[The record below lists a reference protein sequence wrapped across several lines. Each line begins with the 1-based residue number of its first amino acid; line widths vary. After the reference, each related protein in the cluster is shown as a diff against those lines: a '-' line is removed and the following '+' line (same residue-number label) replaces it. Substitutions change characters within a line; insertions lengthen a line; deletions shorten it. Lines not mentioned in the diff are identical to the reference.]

1 MAETRGD
8 ALTTEQTP
16 PAGRKKDFQG
26 QARLSPLWRR
36 RAEFAA
42 RFVKPG
48 VAILDVGCGEMWV
61 ERTFKPSRYIPVDL
75 TSRDER
81 TRVIDL
87 DEAELPAEWLAE
99 AELVVMLGLLEYLED
114 PARQL
119 AAVARAGRPL
129 LCSYNTMEY
138 SADLDERRRHGWV
151 MDVDIEGFEQLVRRL
166 GFRVVSRHIYADSQP
181 IWLLVPGSADARTV
195 LRFEEERLPAGAAP
209 TPAPASALAPG
220 RSKLCVAGFFGR
232 GNCGDEAILQA
243 IYETFAADY
252 DIVLS
257 VDERGA
263 YDGFWNWYPYT
274 HCRIVHQ
281 ADMGGLVGAPRP
293 AGLIV
298 GGGGIFFSFAGNQ
311 AMAAQWAKVPCVM
324 AGVDLLADPETL
336 ASARIDWQPFTRYVN
351 TLAFYAPRHEV
362 APDVASRLG
371 VNPFHGADWAL
382 RLPADESPD
391 VPARPDAVA
400 IVLRE
405 YDLPRVRYDYIE
417 AVKRLVEG
425 LRVEGRTPL
434 FLPFSPEDERF
445 LGELAI
451 GGLAPVERQWWNP
464 RRMKQLVGSVG
475 AVVSCGRLH
484 PLVFAASTRT
494 PVIETRLPVAGI
506 AGPRRKL
513 DAMNQELGI
522 ASSPDVDDTLDRF
535 AAGTI
540 RASDEA
546 RLRASEQRLEAMI
559 ARIKAVFGP
568 P

>member
-8 ALTTEQTP
+8 ALTTEQAPTVV
-16 PAGRKKDFQG
+16 RRKDFAG
-26 QARLSPLWRR
+26 EARLSPLWRR

-48 VAILDVGCGEMWV
+48 LAVLDVGCGEMWV
-61 ERTFKPSRYIPVDL
+61 ERVFKPSRYIPVDL
-75 TSRDER
+75 TERDER

-99 AELVVMLGLLEYLED
+99 VDLVVMLGLLEYLAD
-114 PARQL
+114 PVRQL
-119 AAVARAGRPL
+119 TAVARAGRPL
-129 LCSYNTMEY
+129 LCSYNTTEY
-138 SADLDERRRHGWV
+138 SADPEERRRHGWV
-151 MDVDIEGFEQLVRRL
+151 LDVDIEGFEQLVRRL
-166 GFRVVSRHIYADSQP
+166 GFRIVSRHIYANSQP
-181 IWLLVPGSADARTV
+181 VWLLVPASAEAARV
-195 LRFEEERLPAGAAP
+195 LRFEDE
-209 TPAPASALAPG
+209 TPAADAAAVPALAPAGG
-220 RSKLCVAGFFGR
+220 RPTLCLAGFFGR

-243 IYETFAADY
+243 IYETFAGDY

-263 YDGFWNWYPYT
+263 YDGFWNWYPYN

-281 ADMGGLVGAPRP
+281 ADLGGMMSKPPP

-298 GGGGIFFSFAGNQ
+298 GGGGLFFSFAGNQ
-311 AMAAQWAKVPCVM
+311 ALTAQWAKVPCVM

-336 ASARIDWQPFTRYVN
+336 GSAKIDWRPFTRYVN
-351 TLAFYAPRHEV
+351 TLDFFAIRHEI
-362 APDVASRLG
+362 APDIVKRLG
-371 VNPFHGADWAL
+371 VTPFYGADWAL
-382 RLPADESPD
+382 RLPADQAPD
-391 VPARPDAVA
+391 VAPQPDAVA

-405 YDLPRVRYDYIE
+405 YDLARVRYDYID
-417 AVKRLVEG
+417 AVKRLVDG
-425 LRVEGRTPL
+425 LRAEGRKPL

-451 GGLAPVERQWWNP
+451 TGLAPAERQWWNP
-464 RRMKQLVGSVG
+464 RRMKQLIGSVG

-494 PVIETRLPVAGI
+494 PVIETRMPVAGI
-506 AGPRRKL
+506 LGPRRKL
-513 DAMNQELGI
+513 DAMNHELGI

-540 RASDEA
+540 QASDEA

-559 ARIKAVFGP
+559 GRLKEIFARR
-568 P
+568 